1 MMIAMITRNAR
12 NSYLFMFISIA
23 PFMWEQ
29 DLTAVPVQHL
39 TQYIKKPSS
48 SGRRFFDFYFLG
60 TSQPM
65 AMPTRKK
72 VSQERP

>member
-39 TQYIKKPSS
+39 T
-48 SGRRFFDFYFLG
+48 
-60 TSQPM
+60 
-65 AMPTRKK
+65 
-72 VSQERP
+72 